1 MQLWIADGAT
11 RGKAKEYQNM
21 RHPPLVKGAD
31 DQLVL
36 TLFPP
41 PELHLLLGN
50 YPSQKYFYISS
61 QNTYTGVVDK
71 VVTEMMRNVFQTD
84 KEGKQFMAAFYKQ
97 VRMIYK

>member
-41 PELHLLLGN
+41 PELHFLLGN

-61 QNTYTGVVDK
+61 QNSYSGVVDK
-71 VVTEMMRNVFQTD
+71 VVTEMMPNVFQTD
-84 KEGKQFMAAFYKQ
+84 KEGEQIMAALYTQ
-97 VRMIYK
+97 VQ